1 MPRRFVIC
9 LVLAFVVAAPAAG
22 QDPYDEK
29 EDVDS
34 RLADVRAKL
43 AEIESRENAL
53 TAEIG
58 AVSGEILALE
68 RQVGDVSMRL
78 AALEHDLALHRRKLA
93 RITELYVLRTRRLT
107 YLRRQYAAALDRLNR
122 RIVAIYEFDDPD
134 AFEVLVSSASFSEV
148 LEQLDFVRSIGR
160 QDKRISEAVERSRN
174 DMRVLRKRTRA
185 TKKRVAAVTQVIAV
199 RTAQHRALR
208 ERLVA
213 RKSGLALA
221 RGVKEGALASL
232 ESAHREYAGEAAA
245 LAAQSSELA
254 AQIRAAQAASVVRT
268 PASLIAGDAPSASGV
283 DAPSAS
289 GFVWPLSGPVVSAF
303 GMRWGRMHEG
313 IDISAG
319 TGAPIA
325 AAMAG
330 TVISTGYMGGYGNL
344 VVVDHG
350 GGLATAYA
358 HLSGYAVGA
367 GQSVSQGQVVG
378 YVGCTGHCYGP
389 HLHFEVRVGGAA
401 VDPLGY
407 L

>member
-1 MPRRFVIC
+1 MHRRLALC
-9 LVLAFVVAAPAAG
+9 LVFLFLLAAPAAG
-22 QDPYDEK
+22 QDASEEK
-29 EDVDS
+29 QDVDA
-34 RLADVRAKL
+34 RLAEVRGQL
-43 AEIESRENAL
+43 AEIESRERAI
-53 TAEIG
+53 TAQLG

-68 RQVGDVSMRL
+68 RQVGDVSTRL

-93 RITELYVLRTRRLT
+93 RITELYVLQSRRLT
-107 YLRRQYAAALDRLNR
+107 FLRKQYATALTRLNR
-122 RIVAIYEFDDPD
+122 RIVAIYQFDEPD
-134 AFEVLVSSASFSEV
+134 AFEVLVSAASFSEV
-148 LEQLDFVRSIGR
+148 LEQLDFIRSIGK
-160 QDKRISEAVERSRN
+160 QDRRISDAVGRARN
-174 DMRVLRKRTRA
+174 EMRVLRKRTQG
-185 TKKRVAAVTQVIAV
+185 TKKRVSAVTQVIAV
-199 RTAQHRALR
+199 RTLQQRALR

-213 RKSGLALA
+213 RKSGLELA

-254 AQIRAAQAASVVRT
+254 AQIQAAQVSPERTAASLAVDT
-268 PASLIAGDAPSASGV
+268 TQSSSGLIWPVSG
-283 DAPSAS
+283 A
-289 GFVWPLSGPVVSAF
+289 VVSPF
-303 GMRWGRMHEG
+303 GIRWGRMHEG

-319 TGAPIA
+319 SGSPVA
-325 AAMAG
+325 AAAAG
-330 TVISTGYMGGYGNL
+330 TVISVGYLGGYGNL

-358 HLSGYAVGA
+358 HLSGYAVGS

-389 HLHFEVRVGGAA
+389 HLHFEVRVNGAA

>member
-1 MPRRFVIC
+1 MPRRFAIC
-9 LVLAFVVAAPAAG
+9 LVLVLVLAAPAAG
-22 QDPYDEK
+22 QDPYEEK

-34 RLADVRAKL
+34 QLADVRAKL

-68 RQVGDVSMRL
+68 REVGDVSMRL

-107 YLRRQYAAALDRLNR
+107 YLRRQYTSALERLNR

-148 LEQLDFVRSIGR
+148 LEQMDFVRSIGR

-174 DMRVLRKRTRA
+174 DMRVLRRRTRA

-208 ERLVA
+208 ERLLA

-254 AQIRAAQAASVVRT
+254 AQIRAAQAAPVVRT
-268 PASLIAGDAPSASGV
+268 PAALIAG

-289 GFVWPLSGPVVSAF
+289 GFVWPLSGPVVSPF

-344 VVVDHG
+344 VVIDHG

-389 HLHFEVRVGGAA
+389 HVHFEVRVGGAA

>member
-9 LVLAFVVAAPAAG
+9 LILAFVVAAPAAG
-22 QDPYDEK
+22 QDPYEEK

-43 AEIESRENAL
+43 AELESRENAL

-208 ERLVA
+208 ERLLA

-254 AQIRAAQAASVVRT
+254 AQIRAAQAAPVVRT
-268 PASLIAGDAPSASGV
+268 PAALVGGDALIAGE
-283 DAPSAS
+283 APSAS
-289 GFVWPLSGPVVSAF
+289 GFVWPLSGPVVSPF

-319 TGAPIA
+319 TGAPVA

>member
-1 MPRRFVIC
+1 MPRRLAIC
-9 LVLAFVVAAPAAG
+9 LVLVLVLAAPAAG
-22 QDPYDEK
+22 QDTYDEK
-29 EDVDS
+29 EEIDS
-34 RLADVRAKL
+34 RLAEVRAKV
-43 AEIESRENAL
+43 AEIESRESAL
-53 TAEIG
+53 TAQIG

-68 RQVGDVSMRL
+68 RQVGDVSTRL

-93 RITELYVLRTRRLT
+93 RITELYVLQTRRLT
-107 YLRRQYAAALDRLNR
+107 YLRRQYARAVDRLNR
-122 RIVAIYEFDDPD
+122 RLVAIYEFDDPD
-134 AFEVLVSSASFSEV
+134 ALEVLLSAASFSEV
-148 LEQLDFVRSIGR
+148 LEQLEFIRSIGK
-160 QDKRISEAVERSRN
+160 QDKRISETVERARN
-174 DMRVLRKRTRA
+174 EMRSLRTRTRA
-185 TKKRVAAVTQVIAV
+185 TKKRVSAVTQVIAV

-208 ERLVA
+208 ERLIA
-213 RKSGLALA
+213 RKSGLELA
-221 RGVKEGALASL
+221 RGVKEGSLASL

-254 AQIRAAQAASVVRT
+254 AQIQAAQVAPERT
-268 PASLIAGDAPSASGV
+268 PQAVIAADIA
-283 DAPSAS
+283 DDTPSAS
-289 GFVWPLSGPVVSAF
+289 GFLWPVSGPVVSPF

-319 TGAPIA
+319 SGTPVA
-325 AAMAG
+325 AAAPG

-344 VVVDHG
+344 VVIDHG

-358 HLSGYAVGA
+358 HLSGYAVGS

>member
-22 QDPYDEK
+22 QDPYEEK

-68 RQVGDVSMRL
+68 RQVGDVSTRL

-160 QDKRISEAVERSRN
+160 QDKRISEAVERSRD

-208 ERLVA
+208 ERLLA

-254 AQIRAAQAASVVRT
+254 AQIRAAQAAPVVRT
-268 PASLIAGDAPSASGV
+268 PAALVGGDALIAGG
-283 DAPSAS
+283 APSAS
-289 GFVWPLSGPVVSAF
+289 GFVWPLSGPVVSPF
-303 GMRWGRMHEG
+303 GIRWGRMHEG

>member
-1 MPRRFVIC
+1 
-9 LVLAFVVAAPAAG
+9 
-22 QDPYDEK
+22 
-29 EDVDS
+29 
-34 RLADVRAKL
+34 
-43 AEIESRENAL
+43 
-53 TAEIG
+53 
-58 AVSGEILALE
+58 LE
-68 RQVGDVSMRL
+68 REVGDVSSRL

-93 RITELYVLRTRRLT
+93 RITELYVLQTRRLT
-107 YLRRQYAAALDRLNR
+107 YLRRQYAAAVDRLNR

-134 AFEVLVSSASFSEV
+134 AFEVLMSAATFSEV
-148 LEQLDFVRSIGR
+148 LEQLDFVRSIGT
-160 QDKRISEAVERSRN
+160 QDKRISEAVQHARNEMRS
-174 DMRVLRKRTRA
+174 LRKRTRA
-185 TKKRVAAVTQVIAV
+185 TKKRVSAVTQVIAV

-213 RKSGLALA
+213 RKGGLELA

-232 ESAHREYAGEAAA
+232 ESSHREYAGEAAA

-254 AQIRAAQAASVVRT
+254 AQIQAAQVAPERT
-268 PASLIAGDAPSASGV
+268 PQAVIAADIAD

-289 GFVWPLSGPVVSAF
+289 GFLWPVSGPVVSPF
-303 GMRWGRMHEG
+303 GIRWGRMHEG

-319 TGAPIA
+319 SGTPVA
-325 AAMAG
+325 AAASG

-344 VVVDHG
+344 VVIDHG
-350 GGLATAYA
+350 GGIATAYA
-358 HLSGYAVGA
+358 HLSGYAVGS

-389 HLHFEVRVGGAA
+389 HLHFEVRVNGAA

>member
-1 MPRRFVIC
+1 MPRRLTTC
-9 LVLAFVVAAPAAG
+9 LVLGLLLAAPAAG
-22 QDPYDEK
+22 QDAYDEK
-29 EDVDS
+29 QDVDA
-34 RLADVRAKL
+34 RLVEVRSQL
-43 AEIESRENAL
+43 AEIESRERALNAQL
-53 TAEIG
+53 G

-68 RQVGDVSMRL
+68 RQVGDVSTKL

-93 RITELYVLRTRRLT
+93 RITELYVLQTRRLT
-107 YLRRQYAAALDRLNR
+107 FLRRQYAAALDRLNR

-134 AFEVLVSSASFSEV
+134 AFEVLLSAASFSEV
-148 LEQLDFVRSIGR
+148 LEQLDFVRSIGN
-160 QDKRISEAVERSRN
+160 QDKRISQAVGQARN
-174 DMRVLRKRTRA
+174 QMRVLRKQTRA
-185 TKKRVAAVTQVIAV
+185 TKKRVGAVTQVIAV
-199 RTAQHRALR
+199 RTAQQRALR
-208 ERLVA
+208 ERLIA
-213 RKSGLALA
+213 RKSGLELA

-232 ESAHREYAGEAAA
+232 ESDHREYAGEAAA

-254 AQIRAAQAASVVRT
+254 AQIQTAQAAPERNTAAV
-268 PASLIAGDAPSASGV
+268 IADDAPSS
-283 DAPSAS
+283 S
-289 GFVWPLSGPVVSAF
+289 GFIWPVSGSVVSPF

-319 TGAPIA
+319 TGTPVVA
-325 AAMAG
+325 AAPG
-330 TVISTGYMGGYGNL
+330 TVISAGYMGGYGNL

-358 HLSGYAVGA
+358 HLSGYGVGS

-389 HLHFEVRVGGAA
+389 HLHFEVRVNGAA

>member
-1 MPRRFVIC
+1 MHRRLALC
-9 LVLAFVVAAPAAG
+9 LVFLFLLAAPAAG
-22 QDPYDEK
+22 QDASEEK
-29 EDVDS
+29 QDVDA
-34 RLADVRAKL
+34 RLADVRGEL
-43 AEIESRENAL
+43 AEIESRERAI
-53 TAEIG
+53 TAQLG

-68 RQVGDVSMRL
+68 RQVGDVSTRL

-93 RITELYVLRTRRLT
+93 RITELYVLQSRRLT
-107 YLRRQYAAALDRLNR
+107 FLRKQYASALTRLNR
-122 RIVAIYEFDDPD
+122 RIVAIYQFDEPD
-134 AFEVLVSSASFSEV
+134 AFEVLVSAASFSEV
-148 LEQLDFVRSIGR
+148 LEQLDFIRSIGK
-160 QDKRISEAVERSRN
+160 QDRRISDAVGRARN
-174 DMRVLRKRTRA
+174 EMRVLRKRTQG
-185 TKKRVAAVTQVIAV
+185 TKKRVSAVTQVIAV
-199 RTAQHRALR
+199 RTLQQRALR

-213 RKSGLALA
+213 RKSGLELA

-254 AQIRAAQAASVVRT
+254 AQIQAAQVSPERTAASLAVDT
-268 PASLIAGDAPSASGV
+268 TQSSSGLIWPVSG
-283 DAPSAS
+283 A
-289 GFVWPLSGPVVSAF
+289 VVSPF
-303 GMRWGRMHEG
+303 GIRWGRMHEG

-319 TGAPIA
+319 SGSPVASA
-325 AAMAG
+325 AAG
-330 TVISTGYMGGYGNL
+330 TVISVGYMGGYGNL

-358 HLSGYAVGA
+358 HLSGYAVGS

-389 HLHFEVRVGGAA
+389 HLHFEVRLNGAA